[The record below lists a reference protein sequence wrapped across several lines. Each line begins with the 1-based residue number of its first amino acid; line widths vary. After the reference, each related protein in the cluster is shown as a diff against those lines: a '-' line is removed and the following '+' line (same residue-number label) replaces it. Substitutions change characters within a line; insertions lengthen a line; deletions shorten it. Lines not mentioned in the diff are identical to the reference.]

1 MTLSQLSPMPDLS
14 VLLTE
19 RSQTITAQWVEAVIQ
34 DQQIKSADQL
44 SPTAIRD
51 HIPHILAAL
60 ATVLAETQE
69 SDIETIIRAS
79 LQHGA
84 LRAGQGFDPTEIARE
99 YHLLRSQI
107 IHVLRADLLQ
117 CTAEEVL
124 RAVALI
130 DAVVDGAI
138 AQCFKSYV
146 AERLQEL
153 DKLRGQLLLTNQELD
168 RLVHS
173 SQENLS
179 VLAHELKTPLTS
191 IIGYS
196 ELFLR
201 QQQPVVRDTP
211 HSLEH
216 IERVVRNSR
225 QLLRLIND
233 TLELSRYEA
242 GQMLLRLEPT
252 NVRGVIQTVFEVIQ
266 PLAAASGLQLLLD
279 DERAPDRVVTDP
291 LRLQQI
297 LVNLMSNAIRYTEVG
312 SVTLQCRVL
321 SDGWWLIAVIDT
333 GIGIDEANQAHVFEP
348 FFQVL
353 PSEPDRLTN
362 STGLGLAIVARMVK
376 LLQGEISLTSE
387 VGVGSTFTVVLPL
400 ETQSSDEQPNST
412 VVM

>member
-14 VLLTE
+14 ALLAE
-19 RSQTITAQWVEAVIQ
+19 RSQTIVDQWVEAVFE

-60 ATVLAETQE
+60 ATVLAETQQ
-69 SDIETIIRAS
+69 SDVETIIRAS

-117 CTAEEVL
+117 RTAEEVL

-153 DKLRGQLLLTNQELD
+153 DKLRGQLVLTNQELD
-168 RLVHS
+168 RLVNS

-201 QQQPVVRDTP
+201 QQQQPTVRDTP

-233 TLELSRYEA
+233 TLELSRCEA

-252 NVRGVIQTVFEVIQ
+252 NVRGVIQTVFGVIQ
-266 PLAAASGLQLLLD
+266 PLAASSGLQLLLD

-312 SVTLQCRVL
+312 EVTLQCRVL
-321 SDGWWLIAVIDT
+321 SDGWWSIAVSDT
-333 GIGIDEANQAHVFEP
+333 GIGIAEANQTRVFEP

-362 STGLGLAIVARMVK
+362 STGLGLAIVSRMIK

-400 ETQSSDEQPNST
+400 ETQS
-412 VVM
+412 V

>member
-14 VLLTE
+14 ALLTE
-19 RSQTITAQWVEAVIQ
+19 RSQTITARWVEAVIQ

-69 SDIETIIRAS
+69 SDVETIIRAS

-117 CTAEEVL
+117 RTAEDVL
-124 RAVALI
+124 RAVTLI

-138 AQCFKSYV
+138 AQCFKSYF

-201 QQQPVVRDTP
+201 QQQQPTVRDTP

-225 QLLRLIND
+225 QLLHLIND
-233 TLELSRYEA
+233 TLELSRCEA
-242 GQMLLRLEPT
+242 GQMLLKLEPT
-252 NVRGVIQTVFEVIQ
+252 NVRGVIQTVFEVVQ
-266 PLAAASGLQLLLD
+266 PLATSSGLQLLLD
-279 DERAPDRVVTDP
+279 TERAPDHVVTDP

-312 SVTLQCRVL
+312 NVTLQCRVL
-321 SDGWWLIAVIDT
+321 SDGWWSIAVSDT
-333 GIGIDEANQAHVFEP
+333 GIGIAEANQAHVFEP

-362 STGLGLAIVARMVK
+362 STGLGLAIVSRMVK

-400 ETQSSDEQPNST
+400 ETQS
-412 VVM
+412 V

>member
-1 MTLSQLSPMPDLS
+1 MTLSQLSSAPDLS
-14 VLLTE
+14 ALLTE
-19 RSQTITAQWVEAVIQ
+19 RSQAITDQWVEAVLH
-34 DQQIKSADQL
+34 DQQIKSAEQL
-44 SPTAIRD
+44 SPIAIRD

-60 ATVLAETQE
+60 ATVLADKQAN
-69 SDIETIIRAS
+69 DVETIIKAS

-99 YHLLRSQI
+99 YHLLRTQI

-117 CTAEEVL
+117 RTAEEVL

-146 AERLQEL
+146 AERLQEME
-153 DKLRGQLLLTNQELD
+153 KLRGQLLLTNQELD

-201 QQQPVVRDTP
+201 QQRQPAMRDSLN
-211 HSLEH
+211 SLEH

-233 TLELSRYEA
+233 TLELSQYES
-242 GQMLLRLEPT
+242 GQMTLRLEPT
-252 NVRGVIQTVFEVIQ
+252 NVRSIIQTVIEVIQ
-266 PLAAASGLQLLLD
+266 PLTASSGLQLLLD
-279 DERAPDRVVTDP
+279 DDRAPNHVVTDP

-297 LVNLMSNAIRYTEVG
+297 LVNLMSNAIRYTEEG
-312 SVTLQCRVL
+312 TVTLHCRVL
-321 SDGWWLIAVIDT
+321 SEGWWSIAVSDT
-333 GIGIDEANQAHVFEP
+333 GIGVAEDNQARIFEP

-353 PSEPDRLTN
+353 LPEAERLPN
-362 STGLGLAIVARMVK
+362 STGLGLAIVARLVK
-376 LLQGEISLTSE
+376 LLQGEISLTSQ
-387 VGVGSTFTVVLPL
+387 VGVGSTFTVVMPL
-400 ETQSSDEQPNST
+400 ETQS
-412 VVM
+412 V

>member
-14 VLLTE
+14 ALLAE
-19 RSQTITAQWVEAVIQ
+19 RSQTIVDQWVEAVFE

-60 ATVLAETQE
+60 ATVLAETQQ
-69 SDIETIIRAS
+69 SDVETIIRAS

-117 CTAEEVL
+117 RTAEEVL

-153 DKLRGQLLLTNQELD
+153 DKLRGQLVLTNQELD
-168 RLVHS
+168 RLVNS

-201 QQQPVVRDTP
+201 QQQQPTVRDTP

-233 TLELSRYEA
+233 TLELSRCEA

-252 NVRGVIQTVFEVIQ
+252 NVRGVIQTVFGVIQ
-266 PLAAASGLQLLLD
+266 PLAASSGLQLLLD
-279 DERAPDRVVTDP
+279 DERVPDRVVTDP

-297 LVNLMSNAIRYTEVG
+297 LVNLMSNAIRYTEAG
-312 SVTLQCRVL
+312 DVTLQCRVL
-321 SDGWWLIAVIDT
+321 SDGWWSIAVSDT
-333 GIGIDEANQAHVFEP
+333 GIGIDEANQARVFEP

-353 PSEPDRLTN
+353 SSEPDRLTN
-362 STGLGLAIVARMVK
+362 STGLGLAIVSRMVK

-400 ETQSSDEQPNST
+400 ETQS
-412 VVM
+412 V

>member
-1 MTLSQLSPMPDLS
+1 MLDLSQ
-14 VLLTE
+14 LLTE
-19 RSQTITAQWVEAVIQ
+19 RSQTITDQWVEAVSQ
-34 DQQIKSADQL
+34 DQQIKSADHL

-60 ATVLAETQE
+60 ATVLAEAQE
-69 SDIETIIRAS
+69 NDVDTIIKAS
-79 LQHGA
+79 LKHGA

-107 IHVLRADLLQ
+107 IQVLRTDLLQ
-117 CTAEEVL
+117 CSAEEVL
-124 RAVALI
+124 RAVTLI
-130 DAVVDGAI
+130 DTVVDGAI

-146 AERLQEL
+146 TERLQEL
-153 DKLRGQLLLTNQELD
+153 DNLRGQLLLTNQELD
-168 RLVHS
+168 RLVQS

-201 QQQPVVRDTP
+201 QQRQPVVRDTL

-242 GQMLLRLEPT
+242 GQMTLRLEPT
-252 NVRGVIQTVFEVIQ
+252 DVRGIIQTVMEVIQ
-266 PLAAASGLQLLLD
+266 PLATSTNLQLVLD
-279 DERAPDRVVTDP
+279 DEQAPDRVVTDS

-297 LVNLMSNAIRYTEVG
+297 LLNLMSNAIRYTEAG
-312 SVTLQCRVL
+312 SVTLQCRLL
-321 SDGWWLIAVIDT
+321 SDGWWSIAVSDT
-333 GIGIDEANQAHVFEP
+333 GIGIASADQSRIFEP

-353 PSEPDRLTN
+353 PSELDRLPN
-362 STGLGLAIVARMVK
+362 STGLGLAIVARMVR
-376 LLQGEISLTSE
+376 LLQGEISLTSD
-387 VGVGSTFTVVLPL
+387 VGAGSTFTVVLPL
-400 ETQSSDEQPNST
+400 ETSAI
-412 VVM
+412 

>member
-1 MTLSQLSPMPDLS
+1 MISQLSPMPDLS
-14 VLLTE
+14 QLLTE
-19 RSQTITAQWVEAVIQ
+19 RSQTIVDQWVEAVLQ

-44 SPTAIRD
+44 SPTAIRN

-60 ATVLAETQE
+60 ATVLADTQAN
-69 SDIETIIRAS
+69 DVKTIVEASLTHGTLRAS
-79 LQHGA
+79 
-84 LRAGQGFDPTEIARE
+84 QGFDPTEIARE

-107 IHVLRADLLQ
+107 IQVLRADLLE
-117 CTAEEVL
+117 CTTEDVL

-138 AQCFKSYV
+138 AQCFKSYM
-146 AERLQEL
+146 AERLQEIDQL
-153 DKLRGQLLLTNQELD
+153 QGQLFLTHQELD

-173 SQENLS
+173 NQENLS

-201 QQQPVVRDTP
+201 QQRQPPVSNTL

-233 TLELSRYEA
+233 SLELSRYEA
-242 GQMLLRLEPT
+242 GQMTLRLEPT
-252 NVRGVIQTVFEVIQ
+252 AIRSIIQTVLEVIQ
-266 PLAAASGLQLLLD
+266 PLATSNNLQLVLE
-279 DERAPDRVVTDP
+279 DEQAPDRVITDP

-312 SVTLQCRVL
+312 NVTLRCRLL
-321 SDGWWLIAVIDT
+321 SDGWWSIAVSDT
-333 GIGIDEANQAHVFEP
+333 GIGIANDDQVRIFEP

-353 PSEPDRLTN
+353 PAAPDRLHN

-400 ETQSSDEQPNST
+400 ETQN
-412 VVM
+412 V

>member
-1 MTLSQLSPMPDLS
+1 MPDLS
-14 VLLTE
+14 QLLTE
-19 RSQTITAQWVEAVIQ
+19 RSHIITEQWVEAVFQ
-34 DQQIKSADQL
+34 DKQIKSADPL

-60 ATVLAETQE
+60 ATVLAETQAN
-69 SDIETIIRAS
+69 DITTVVKAS
-79 LQHGA
+79 LEHGA
-84 LRAGQGFDPTEIARE
+84 LRADQGFDPTEIARE
-99 YHLLRSQI
+99 YHLLRTKI
-107 IHVLRADLLQ
+107 IQVLRADLVKR
-117 CTAEEVL
+117 TAEEVL
-124 RAVALI
+124 RAVMLI
-130 DAVVDGAI
+130 DAVVDSAI

-146 AERLQEL
+146 GERLQEL
-153 DKLRGQLLLTNQELD
+153 DKLRGQLILTKQELD

-173 SQENLS
+173 NQENLS

-201 QQQPVVRDTP
+201 QQRQPVVRDNLN
-211 HSLEH
+211 SLEH

-242 GQMLLRLEPT
+242 GQMALRPEPT
-252 NVRGVIQTVFEVIQ
+252 DVQSIIHTVVEVIQ
-266 PLAAASGLQLLLD
+266 PLAAANGLQVILD
-279 DERAPDRVVTDP
+279 EQQSPDQVITDP

-297 LVNLMSNAIRYTEVG
+297 LVNLASNAVRYTRTG
-312 SVTLQCRVL
+312 SITIQSRLL
-321 SDGWWLIAVIDT
+321 SDHWWSIAVSDT
-333 GIGIDEANQAHVFEP
+333 GIGIAAADQARIFEP

-353 PSEPDRLTN
+353 PTDFERLPN
-362 STGLGLAIVARMVK
+362 STGLGLAIVARIVK

-400 ETQSSDEQPNST
+400 EIQTASLG
-412 VVM
+412 

>member
-14 VLLTE
+14 ALLAE
-19 RSQTITAQWVEAVIQ
+19 RSQTIVDQWVEAVFE

-60 ATVLAETQE
+60 ATVLAETQQ
-69 SDIETIIRAS
+69 SDVETIIRAS

-117 CTAEEVL
+117 RTAEEVL

-153 DKLRGQLLLTNQELD
+153 DKLRGQLVLTNQELD
-168 RLVHS
+168 RLVNS

-201 QQQPVVRDTP
+201 QQQQPTVRDTP

-233 TLELSRYEA
+233 TLELSRCEA

-252 NVRGVIQTVFEVIQ
+252 NVRGVIQTVLGVIQ
-266 PLAAASGLQLLLD
+266 PLAASSGLQLLLD

-312 SVTLQCRVL
+312 EVTLQCRVL
-321 SDGWWLIAVIDT
+321 SDGWWSIAVSDT
-333 GIGIDEANQAHVFEP
+333 GIGIAEANQTRVFEP

-362 STGLGLAIVARMVK
+362 STGLGLAIVSRMIK

-400 ETQSSDEQPNST
+400 ETQS
-412 VVM
+412 V

>member
-1 MTLSQLSPMPDLS
+1 MTLSQLSPIPDLS
-14 VLLTE
+14 QLLTE
-19 RSQTITAQWVEAVIQ
+19 RSQVITDQWVEAVFQ

-60 ATVLAETQE
+60 ATVLAEAQE
-69 SDIETIIRAS
+69 NDIETIVKAS
-79 LQHGA
+79 LEHGA

-99 YHLLRSQI
+99 YHLLRSNI
-107 IHVLRADLLQ
+107 IQALRADLLQ

-124 RAVALI
+124 RAVLLI

-146 AERLQEL
+146 GERLQEL
-153 DKLRGQLLLTNQELD
+153 EKLRGQLILTNQELD
-168 RLVHS
+168 RLLHS
-173 SQENLS
+173 NQENLS

-201 QQQPVVRDTP
+201 QQRQPARDSLN
-211 HSLEH
+211 SLEH

-233 TLELSRYEA
+233 TLELSRYET
-242 GQMLLRLEPT
+242 GLMTLRLEPT
-252 NVRGVIQTVFEVIQ
+252 NVRGIMHTVIEVIQ
-266 PLAAASGLQLLLD
+266 PLAASGGLQLVLD
-279 DERAPDRVVTDP
+279 DEWAPDRVMTDP

-297 LVNLMSNAIRYTEVG
+297 LVNLASNAVRYTKAG
-312 SVTLQCRVL
+312 SITIQSRLL
-321 SDGWWLIAVIDT
+321 SDGWWSIAVSDT
-333 GIGIDEANQAHVFEP
+333 GIGITVDDQSRVFEP

-353 PSEPDRLTN
+353 TSELDRLPN

-376 LLQGEISLTSE
+376 LLQGDISLTSE

-400 ETQSSDEQPNST
+400 EINPA
-412 VVM
+412 

>member
-14 VLLTE
+14 ALLAE
-19 RSQTITAQWVEAVIQ
+19 RSQTIVDQWVEAVFE

-60 ATVLAETQE
+60 ATVLAETQQ
-69 SDIETIIRAS
+69 SDVETIIRAS
-79 LQHGA
+79 LQHGT

-117 CTAEEVL
+117 RTAEEVL

-153 DKLRGQLLLTNQELD
+153 DKLRGQLVLTNQELD
-168 RLVHS
+168 RLVNS

-201 QQQPVVRDTP
+201 QQQQPTVRDTP

-233 TLELSRYEA
+233 TLELSRCEA

-252 NVRGVIQTVFEVIQ
+252 NVRGVIQTVFGVIQ
-266 PLAAASGLQLLLD
+266 PLAASSGLQLLLD

-312 SVTLQCRVL
+312 EVTLQCRVL
-321 SDGWWLIAVIDT
+321 SDGWWSIAVSDT
-333 GIGIDEANQAHVFEP
+333 GIGIAEANQTRVFEP

-362 STGLGLAIVARMVK
+362 STGLGLAIVSRMVK

-400 ETQSSDEQPNST
+400 ETQS
-412 VVM
+412 V

>member
-14 VLLTE
+14 ALLTE
-19 RSQTITAQWVEAVIQ
+19 RSHTITARWVEAVIQ

-60 ATVLAETQE
+60 ATVLAERQE
-69 SDIETIIRAS
+69 SDVETIIRAS

-84 LRAGQGFDPTEIARE
+84 LRAGQGFDPNEIARE

-117 CTAEEVL
+117 RTAEEVL
-124 RAVALI
+124 RAVTLI

-138 AQCFKSYV
+138 AQCFKSYF

-153 DKLRGQLLLTNQELD
+153 EKLRGQLLLTNQELD

-201 QQQPVVRDTP
+201 QQQQPTVRDTP

-216 IERVVRNSR
+216 IERVVRNGR
-225 QLLRLIND
+225 QLLHLIND
-233 TLELSRYEA
+233 TLELSRCEA
-242 GQMLLRLEPT
+242 GQMLLRLEPA
-252 NVRGVIQTVFEVIQ
+252 NVRSVIQTVVEVVQ
-266 PLAAASGLQLLLD
+266 PLAASSGLQLLLD
-279 DERAPDRVVTDP
+279 VERAPDRVVTDS

-297 LVNLMSNAIRYTEVG
+297 LVNLMSNAIRYTEAG
-312 SVTLQCRVL
+312 DVTLQCRVL
-321 SDGWWLIAVIDT
+321 SDGWWSIAVSDT
-333 GIGIDEANQAHVFEP
+333 GIGIAEADQAHVFEP

-362 STGLGLAIVARMVK
+362 STGLGLAIVSRMVK

-400 ETQSSDEQPNST
+400 ETQSVVASSST
-412 VVM
+412 LSS

>member
-44 SPTAIRD
+44 SLTAIRD

-69 SDIETIIRAS
+69 SDVETIIRAS

-107 IHVLRADLLQ
+107 IHVLRADLLK

-124 RAVALI
+124 WAVALI

-201 QQQPVVRDTP
+201 QQPTVRDTP

-252 NVRGVIQTVFEVIQ
+252 NVRSVIQTVFEVIQ
-266 PLAAASGLQLLLD
+266 PLAASSGLQLLLD

-312 SVTLQCRVL
+312 EVTLQCRVL
-321 SDGWWLIAVIDT
+321 SDGWWSIAVSDT
-333 GIGIDEANQAHVFEP
+333 GIGIAEANQTRVFEP

-362 STGLGLAIVARMVK
+362 STGLGLAIVSRMIK

-400 ETQSSDEQPNST
+400 ETQS
-412 VVM
+412 V

>member
-14 VLLTE
+14 ALLAE
-19 RSQTITAQWVEAVIQ
+19 RSQTIVDQWVEAVFE

-60 ATVLAETQE
+60 ATVLAETQQ
-69 SDIETIIRAS
+69 SDVETIIRAS

-117 CTAEEVL
+117 RTAEEVL

-153 DKLRGQLLLTNQELD
+153 DKLRGQLVLTNQELD
-168 RLVHS
+168 RLVNS

-201 QQQPVVRDTP
+201 QQQQPTVRDTP

-233 TLELSRYEA
+233 TLELSRCEA

-252 NVRGVIQTVFEVIQ
+252 NVRGVIQTVFGVIQ
-266 PLAAASGLQLLLD
+266 PLAASSGLQLLLD

-312 SVTLQCRVL
+312 AVTLQCRVL
-321 SDGWWLIAVIDT
+321 SDGWWSIAVSDT
-333 GIGIDEANQAHVFEP
+333 GIGIAEANQTRVFEP

-362 STGLGLAIVARMVK
+362 STGLGLAIVSRMIK

-400 ETQSSDEQPNST
+400 ETQS
-412 VVM
+412 V

>member
-1 MTLSQLSPMPDLS
+1 MRLVVVHMTLSQLSPMPDLS
-14 VLLTE
+14 ALLTK
-19 RSQTITAQWVEAVIQ
+19 RSQTIVDQWVEAVSQ
-34 DQQIKSADQL
+34 DQQIKTASQL

-51 HIPHILAAL
+51 HIPDVLAAL
-60 ATVLAETQE
+60 ATVLAKTQG
-69 SDIETIIRAS
+69 SDVETIISES

-84 LRAGQGFDPTEIARE
+84 LRAGQGFDPAEIARE
-99 YHLLRSQI
+99 YHLLRAQI

-168 RLVHS
+168 RLMNS

-201 QQQPVVRDTP
+201 QQQQPAMRDTL

-242 GQMLLRLEPT
+242 GQMTLRVEPT
-252 NVRGVIQTVFEVIQ
+252 NVRSVIQTVLEVIQ
-266 PLAAASGLQLLLD
+266 PLAASSSLQLLLD
-279 DERAPDRVVTDP
+279 HERAPDCVVTDP

-312 SVTLQCRVL
+312 NVTLQCQVL
-321 SDGWWLIAVIDT
+321 SDGWWSIAVSDT
-333 GIGIDEANQAHVFEP
+333 GIGIAEVDQARIFEP

-353 PSEPDRLTN
+353 PSKPDRITN
-362 STGLGLAIVARMVK
+362 STGLGLAIASRMVK
-376 LLQGEISLTSE
+376 LLQGKISLTSE

-400 ETQSSDEQPNST
+400 ETQS
-412 VVM
+412 VY

>member
-14 VLLTE
+14 ALLAE
-19 RSQTITAQWVEAVIQ
+19 RSQTIVDQWVEAVFE

-60 ATVLAETQE
+60 ATVLAETQQ
-69 SDIETIIRAS
+69 SDVETIIRAS
-79 LQHGA
+79 LQHGT

-117 CTAEEVL
+117 RTAEEVL

-153 DKLRGQLLLTNQELD
+153 DKLRGQLVLTNQELD
-168 RLVHS
+168 RLVNS

-201 QQQPVVRDTP
+201 QQQQPTVRDTP

-233 TLELSRYEA
+233 TLELSRCEA

-252 NVRGVIQTVFEVIQ
+252 NVRGVIQTVFGVIQ
-266 PLAAASGLQLLLD
+266 PLAASSGLQLLLD

-312 SVTLQCRVL
+312 EVTLQCRVL
-321 SDGWWLIAVIDT
+321 SDGWWSIAVSDT
-333 GIGIDEANQAHVFEP
+333 GIGIAEANQARVFEP

-362 STGLGLAIVARMVK
+362 STGLGLAIVSRMIK

-400 ETQSSDEQPNST
+400 ETQS
-412 VVM
+412 V

>member
-14 VLLTE
+14 ALLAE
-19 RSQTITAQWVEAVIQ
+19 RSQTIVDQWVEAVFE

-60 ATVLAETQE
+60 ATVLAETQQ
-69 SDIETIIRAS
+69 SDVETIIRAS
-79 LQHGA
+79 LQHGT

-117 CTAEEVL
+117 RTAEEVL

-153 DKLRGQLLLTNQELD
+153 DKLRGQLVLTNQELD
-168 RLVHS
+168 RLVNS

-201 QQQPVVRDTP
+201 QQQQPTVRDTP

-233 TLELSRYEA
+233 TLELSRCEA

-252 NVRGVIQTVFEVIQ
+252 NVRGVIQTVFGVIQ
-266 PLAAASGLQLLLD
+266 PLAASSGLQLLLD

-312 SVTLQCRVL
+312 EVTLQCRVL
-321 SDGWWLIAVIDT
+321 SDGWWSIAVSDT
-333 GIGIDEANQAHVFEP
+333 GIGIAEANQTRVFEP

-362 STGLGLAIVARMVK
+362 STGLGLAIVSRMIK

-400 ETQSSDEQPNST
+400 ETQS
-412 VVM
+412 V